1 MPPKTRALAIS
12 ATASEKLANER
23 VFPGVVS
30 EVTLNAVFSPNAAAR
45 MKAAEPLTVEWPE
58 GYSGCAGVPPGKK
71 SSQGIQAGS
80 ESAGWSPS
88 RIAVIGR
95 QNTERYLPS
104 QHAIAAPAIETF
116 STP

>member
-1 MPPKTRALAIS
+1 MPPKTRAVAMC
-12 ATASEKLANER
+12 ATASVKLANER

-45 MKAAEPLTVEWPE
+45 MKAAEPLTVEWPD

-80 ESAGWSPS
+80 ESAGVNPS
-88 RIAVIGR
+88 RIAEIGR
-95 QNTERYLPS
+95 QKT
-104 QHAIAAPAIETF
+104 
-116 STP
+116 

>member
-23 VFPGVVS
+23 NFPGFGFVS
-30 EVTLNAVFSPNAAAR
+30 ESTLNVVFSPNAAAR
-45 MKAAEPLTVEWPE
+45 TKAAEPLTVECPE

-80 ESAGWSPS
+80 ESAGVNPS
-88 RIAVIGR
+88 RIALIGR
-95 QNTERYLPS
+95 QKT
-104 QHAIAAPAIETF
+104 
-116 STP
+116 

>member
-23 VFPGVVS
+23 NFPGVGFVS
-30 EVTLNAVFSPNAAAR
+30 ESTVNAVFSPNAAAR
-45 MKAAEPLTVEWPE
+45 INAAEPLTVEWPE

-80 ESAGWSPS
+80 ESAGVKPS
-88 RIAVIGR
+88 RIAEIGR
-95 QNTERYLPS
+95 QKT
-104 QHAIAAPAIETF
+104 
-116 STP
+116 